1 MKNMKKTKVLQV
13 HGGSMMRGGT
23 EAFIMNLLNHIDYDK
38 FEVDVVVHGDKPG
51 IYDQEIK
58 DLGCKLFSV
67 PIKSKN
73 PIKNQQALEKIMR
86 EGQYDVVHSH
96 LNAMNGPLLEIAK
109 KFDVQH
115 RISHSHASEHYTNS
129 KLKIMMGERAKKKI
143 PLYATELFSCSQLA
157 GEFLYGELPFV
168 IIKNAIDTNKYLY
181 NEKVRISLKKDLGLK
196 DELVFGHVGRFVYQK
211 NHLELIEIFNQI
223 QKDTPNSVLL
233 LVGDGELLEETKEQ
247 VIKLG
252 LKEKVK
258 FLGVLDNIPSLLSVF
273 DHFLLPSNFEG
284 LPFVLVEA
292 QCNGINILC
301 ADTVDKNVKITDLVH
316 ILPLGNN
323 ALWVKK
329 FKDTQNYKRFSRNQE
344 LADAGYAIES
354 QVKFIC
360 DLYENKGD

>member
-1 MKNMKKTKVLQV
+1 MKIMKKTRVLQV

-23 EAFIMNLLNHIDYDK
+23 EAFIMNLLNNIDYNN

-51 IYDQEIK
+51 VYDQEIRN
-58 DLGCKLFSV
+58 LGCKLLTV

-73 PIKNQQALEKIMR
+73 PIKNQRALEKIMK

-109 KFDVQH
+109 KYNVRH
-115 RISHSHASEHYTNS
+115 RISHSHASEHYTTN

-143 PLYATELFSCSQLA
+143 PLYATQLFSCSQLA
-157 GEFLYGELPFV
+157 GQFLYGKLPFI

-181 NEKVRISLKKDLGLK
+181 DENKRIKLRRDLDIK
-196 DELVFGHVGRFVYQK
+196 DEIVFGHVGRFVYQK
-211 NHLELIEIFNQI
+211 NHIELIHIFDEI
-223 QKDTPNSVLL
+223 QKIAPNSKLL

-247 VIKLG
+247 VNNLG
-252 LKEKVK
+252 LKDKVK
-258 FLGVLDNIPSLLSVF
+258 FLGVLDNIPSMLSVF

-292 QCNGINILC
+292 QCNGLNILC
-301 ADTVDKNVKITDLVH
+301 SDTVDKNVKITDLVH
-316 ILPLGNN
+316 ILPLANTQ
-323 ALWVKK
+323 LWVEAFNQTK
-329 FKDTQNYKRFSRNQE
+329 NYRRFSRNQE
-344 LADAGYAIES
+344 LKDAGYEIEA

-360 DLYENKGD
+360 DLYKSKGN